1 MPRRASSSV
10 PVTWI
15 FIGVLSLAAA
25 VAGIFLLTHKVGD
38 PYRTLSPFDVKAYL
52 ENSNSL
58 RGNAYKLNGTV
69 AAQLAWS
76 RSQGRLFSVET
87 EADGGEP
94 VPLLIPAELN
104 HINVQ
109 KGQRFI
115 FQVEVIEKGI
125 LVAKTIS
132 KV

>member
-1 MPRRASSSV
+1 MARRASSSV
-10 PVTWI
+10 SIIWI
-15 FIGVLSLAAA
+15 VAGVLILGAA
-25 VAGIFLLTHKVGD
+25 VTGIYFLSHKVSD

-58 RGNAYKLNGTV
+58 RGNIYKLNGTV
-69 AAQLAWS
+69 GTQLAWS
-76 RSQGRLFSVET
+76 REKGRLFSVET
-87 EADGGEP
+87 EADGGDP

-115 FQVEVIEKGI
+115 FQVEVVDKGI
-125 LVAKTIS
+125 LLAKGIN